1 MTEWCFHASHEQFPP
16 SRLADLAVRAEQAG
30 FDGVHS
36 SDHLAPWL
44 PGGESG
50 YAWTWLGAAMARTS
64 VAFGVVTAPGQR
76 YHPAVHAQAI
86 ATVAEM
92 FPGRLTV
99 ALGSGEATNEHVTGD
114 PWPDKPARNARLA
127 SCAGLIR
134 RLLAG
139 ETVDHDDDPRV
150 HQARLYTVPATVP
163 RLFAA
168 AMTPATAAEVAGWAD
183 GLITVGGDPSA
194 TGEVIDAFRSG
205 GGVGK
210 PVHLQTHVSWAGDDE
225 TARQLALRHWPINGL
240 PPALT
245 QDLETP
251 EEIMRAVG
259 ELAPAEILESIIVS
273 ADPAEHVDRLG
284 ALCDLGLERLVVHQV
299 GPDQESFIDEWTPA
313 VLPALRRRSSP
324 EG

>member
-64 VAFGVVTAPGQR
+64 VPFGVVTAPGQR

-99 ALGSGEATNEHVTGD
+99 ALGSGQAANEHVTGA
-114 PWPDKPARNARLA
+114 PWPAKPARNARLA

-139 ETVDHDDDPRV
+139 ETVDHDDPRV
-150 HQARLYTVPATVP
+150 HRARLYTRPAEVP

-168 AMTPATAAEVAGWAD
+168 AMTPATAADVAAWAD
-183 GLITVGGDPSA
+183 GLITVGCAPAAIS
-194 TGEVIDAFRSG
+194 EVITAFRSG
-205 GGVGK
+205 GGTGK
-210 PVHLQTHVSWAGDDE
+210 PVHVQVHVSWAGDDE
-225 TARQLALRHWPINGL
+225 TARQLALQHWPVNGL
-240 PPALT
+240 SPATT
-245 QDLETP
+245 QELETP
-251 EEIMRAVG
+251 EDIARAV
-259 ELAPAEILESIIVS
+259 EALSPADILESMIVS
-273 ADPAEHVDRLG
+273 ADPDEHTERL
-284 ALCDLGLERLVVHQV
+284 AAISALGLERVVVHQV
-299 GPDQESFIDEWTPA
+299 GPDQESFIDQWTPA
-313 VLPALRRRSSP
+313 VLPALRRRFSP